1 MQTEGFFNIVL
12 GLFRACSHMVV
23 QDTSYMLCMGSC
35 KVEKIRESPQVFKV
49 SREESVDLSTEE
61 GYFKRKV

>member
-1 MQTEGFFNIVL
+1 
-12 GLFRACSHMVV
+12 MVV

-49 SREESVDLSTEE
+49 GREESIDLSTEE